1 MTIPRIKPHVLEIG
15 IGAAL
20 GAGVGL
26 AVASTLLVLT
36 HTTVASLW
44 PATILA
50 LPSGWLRLQAGLLF
64 GSALV
69 GGGCGGFV
77 AARQKSEQHVRGT
90 LYLPHPNEAVD
101 ALQDQERARMSK
113 AQRAGKISGLTIGGV
128 ELARQTEVV
137 HGLIVAQPNSGKTT
151 VLADALD
158 YALARGDKVLLHDP
172 KAEFIETHYRDDGE
186 VVILGPWDSRS
197 AIWSPSDIDTPALA
211 DEFASSVCGASE
223 AKGPNAYFH
232 TSAAAILAGLI
243 KSYMLDGA
251 QWSWFDL
258 THWIEAEPITMIR
271 RAATGDGRVRQVIP
285 GAFPSARKDGT
296 PAAPRLSGGENSV
309 ISTLASSAT
318 LLQQLAA
325 VDRTRPDAVRFSFR
339 RWLLNEDH
347 HHVRLVILNSSAEYA
362 TASAA
367 LWGAMFST
375 ISATVSS
382 RMPNLDPDSPG
393 ALWLLLDEFPQLGA
407 SGIAKVLI
415 IAEVGRSRGCRVW
428 AALQNESQ
436 LAARMG
442 IEAAAPVLS
451 MAGTRVYLKCSE
463 DDAATVSRRYGD
475 REIHRI
481 ETTSSQGAVQG
492 KRSTHE
498 TLPAILPAE
507 LTALIPDTTG
517 VWLILGRG
525 ALLGKLH
532 HAFGARRPKIAEPY
546 LAAHDW
552 RTGTLPRQA
561 PAPADPVTDRS
572 LDRAP
577 TLGEPSPL
585 DSDTDRTHLE
595 NLPDR
600 PASDSPEPAAGLD
613 LDSEWRE

>member
-1 MTIPRIKPHVLEIG
+1 MTTPRIKPHALEIAT
-15 IGAAL
+15 GAAL
-20 GAGVGL
+20 GAGAGL
-26 AVASTLLVLT
+26 AVASSLLVLS
-36 HTTVASLW
+36 HTPAATLW
-44 PATILA
+44 PPGILE
-50 LPSGWLRLQAGLLF
+50 LPRGWDRLQSGLLF
-64 GSALV
+64 SSLLV
-69 GGGCGGFV
+69 GAGWGGFF
-77 AARQKSEQHVRGT
+77 AARQQSEQHMRGT
-90 LYLPHPNEAVD
+90 RYLPHPAEALD

-113 AQRAGKISGLTIGGV
+113 AQRSGKITGLVIGGV
-128 ELARQTEVV
+128 ELARQTEVG
-137 HGLIVAQPNSGKTT
+137 HGLMVAQPNSGKTT
-151 VLADALD
+151 ILADALD
-158 YALARGDKVLLHDP
+158 HALARGDKALLHDQ
-172 KAEFIETHYRDDGE
+172 KSEFIETHYCGDGS
-186 VVILGPWDSRS
+186 VVILGPWDIRS
-197 AIWSPSDIDTPALA
+197 SVWSPSDIDTPALA
-211 DEFASSVCGASE
+211 DEFALSVCGAAD
-223 AKGPNAYFH
+223 AKGPNVYFH

-251 QWSWFDL
+251 RWSWSDL
-258 THWIEAEPITMIR
+258 TRWIEAEPIVMIW

-285 GAFPSARKDGT
+285 SAFTPPRQDGQPS
-296 PAAPRLSGGENSV
+296 APRLSGGENSV

-325 VDRTRPDAVRFSFR
+325 VDRARPDALRFSFR

-347 HHVRLVILNSSAEYA
+347 QQVRLVILNSSAEYA
-362 TASAA
+362 TASAS
-367 LWGAMFST
+367 LFGAMLST

-407 SGIAKVLI
+407 GGIAKMLM

-475 REIHRI
+475 REIQRI
-481 ETTSSQGAVQG
+481 ETTASQGAVQG

-498 TLPAILPAE
+498 KLPAILPAA
-507 LTALIPDTTG
+507 LTALIPDAAG

-532 HAFGARRPKIAEPY
+532 HAFGARRPKIASPY
-546 LAAHDW
+546 IEAIDW
-552 RTGTLPRQA
+552 RTGTLPHRT
-561 PAPADPVTDRS
+561 PADPVPDPSR
-572 LDRAP
+572 DRAP
-577 TLGEPSPL
+577 TPTLDELDPSPL
-585 DSDTDRTHLE
+585 DDLPNLASPDKAEPDANLE
-595 NLPDR
+595 
-600 PASDSPEPAAGLD
+600 
-613 LDSEWRE
+613 SEWRE

>member
-1 MTIPRIKPHVLEIG
+1 MTTPTIKPHALEIA

-20 GAGVGL
+20 GAGAGL

-36 HTTVASLW
+36 HTPAATLW
-44 PATILA
+44 PPGILA
-50 LPSGWLRLQAGLLF
+50 SPNSWLRLQAGLLL
-64 GSALV
+64 GSTLV
-69 GGGCGGFV
+69 GGGWGGFI

-90 LYLPHPNEAVD
+90 LYLPHAGEALD
-101 ALQDQERARMSK
+101 ALQDQERGRMSK
-113 AQRAGKISGLTIGGV
+113 AQRSGKIHGLTIGGL
-128 ELARQTEVV
+128 ELARQSEVG

-158 YALARGDKVLLHDP
+158 HTLARGDKALLHDP
-172 KAEFIETHYRDDGE
+172 KSEFIVTHYRDGGE
-186 VVILGPWDSRS
+186 VVILGPWDARAS
-197 AIWSPSDIDTPALA
+197 IWSPSDIDTPALA
-211 DEFASSVCGASE
+211 DEFASSVCGAAE

-232 TSAAAILAGLI
+232 VSAAAILAGLI
-243 KSYMLDGA
+243 KSYMLEDGA
-251 QWSWFDL
+251 QWSWSDL
-258 THWIEAEPITMIR
+258 TRWIEAEPIAMIR

-285 GAFPSARKDGT
+285 GAFPPARKDGT

-318 LLQQLAA
+318 LLQQIAA
-325 VDRTRPDAVRFSFR
+325 VDRERPDALRFSFR
-339 RWLLNEDH
+339 RWLLDQDH
-347 HHVRLVILNSSAEYA
+347 QQVRLVILNSSAEYA

-367 LWGAMFST
+367 LWGAMLST
-375 ISATVSS
+375 ISATISA

-407 SGIAKVLI
+407 SGIGKMLT

-451 MAGTRVYLKCSE
+451 MAGTRIYLKCSD
-463 DDAATVSRRYGD
+463 DDASTVSRRYGD
-475 REIHRI
+475 REIQRI
-481 ETTSSQGAVQG
+481 ETTASQGAVQG

-498 TLPAILPAE
+498 KLPAILPAE
-507 LTALIPDTTG
+507 LTALIPDATG

-532 HAFGARRPKIAEPY
+532 HAFGARRPKIAEAY
-546 LAAHDW
+546 LEAQDW
-552 RTGTLPRQA
+552 RTGTLPPKA
-561 PAPADPVTDRS
+561 PAPADPVPDGSR
-572 LDRAP
+572 DCAP
-577 TLGEPSPL
+577 TLDEPEPSPL
-585 DSDTDRTHLE
+585 DDLSPHDDLSS
-595 NLPDR
+595 LPAPDR
-600 PASDSPEPAAGLD
+600 QEPDAGLD
-613 LDSEWRE
+613 LDAEWRE